1 MCIPG
6 ITSDSTPP
14 VPCTSDSQCTTNGMA
29 ILGFNVYGDCIC
41 GYSNNG
47 GMYCTMFPGDQD
59 TVNVIDQLSKAISDG
74 VLANCNIDADYT
86 ECIVAHWDNANAV
99 KFEYY
104 WFLREFGT
112 VIAGGDDCT
121 FEVLAPEAYAWSLE
135 VDGMGVTTIFIASM
149 GLLALA

>member
-74 VLANCNIDADYT
+74 VLTNCNIDADYT
-86 ECIVAHWDNANAV
+86 ACIVAHWDNANAV
-99 KFEYY
+99 KFQYY
-104 WFLREFGT
+104 WFLMEEGAF
-112 VIAGGDDCT
+112 INGGDDCT
-121 FEVLAPEAYAWSLE
+121 FEVMNPEAYAWQQE
-135 VDGMGVTTIFIASM
+135 VNGMGVATIFIASM
-149 GLLALA
+149 ALLVLA